1 MKQINVSI
9 VGSIG
14 NEGISSH
21 SAEELSNPNSS
32 TGSSEGTGQNA
43 ALQEQVGQRHSDSL
57 KHSAE
62 ARERSLPVSGP
73 LADCAGEP
81 VTGSSD
87 KLHTSDCN
95 RARPPPGPA
104 NDKEEGLA
112 HAQSADNIA
121 ASSTRTSQN
130 EPRIPRLEPSPAAAL
145 TEMQGATQTSLSE
158 LGWLGQDEQ
167 LGGMREP
174 HGSTLPQGE
183 AAGDYFTA
191 QEAEQE
197 RGVLEV
203 GQLQAVMQQGR
214 QNTDGGEGLL
224 MKKETLIPNYP
235 ATGGSDSEKFGAIV
249 NAQGFTEICN
259 LQMGAETTAKGNEA
273 NPALSGS
280 KRKQSEP
287 CTLMSELPSSPPNL
301 FLVPKPEEPSKIGR
315 AHV

>member
-1 MKQINVSI
+1 M
-9 VGSIG
+9 
-14 NEGISSH
+14 
-21 SAEELSNPNSS
+21 
-32 TGSSEGTGQNA
+32 
-43 ALQEQVGQRHSDSL
+43 
-57 KHSAE
+57 
-62 ARERSLPVSGP
+62 P

-104 NDKEEGLA
+104 NDKEERLA

-301 FLVPKPEEPSKIGR
+301 FLVPKPEEPSREYMPGNGSQDPPRSEAVKTASEKNKPLFQR
-315 AHV
+315 ELQKENELVSAEHFSVPLSFEREEEEEKYKK